1 MISVA
6 TRFLPPTSF
15 RTRLKRG
22 QETIAI
28 TAATDIAVAK
38 GQTTKKQ
45 LMAMNEPKRN
55 RTT

>member
-15 RTRLKRG
+15 RTRLNRG

-45 LMAMNEPKRN
+45 PMAMNEPKRN